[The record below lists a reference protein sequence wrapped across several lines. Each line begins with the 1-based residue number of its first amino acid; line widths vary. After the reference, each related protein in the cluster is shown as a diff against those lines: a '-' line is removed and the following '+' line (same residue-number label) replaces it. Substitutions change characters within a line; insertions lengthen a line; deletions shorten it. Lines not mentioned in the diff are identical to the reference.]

1 MRRVKY
7 LLMTAILLSSLTA
20 SAQLTTEAPVRRTT
34 SHTLSVN
41 GGLGCITSKLYTV
54 DGEKSWLTGLDVSA
68 EYTCVFSS
76 GYGFGIV
83 AERSSTDYG
92 GDYLNQNY
100 IGPEFVM
107 ASNMSRKWRGKVCLG
122 GGLATCYDDYT
133 EETDKG
139 FGLRAGVGID
149 YKLTNWLGVGAELAD
164 YLIFFGGQDH
174 FDWNKGNGID
184 GIQRFIFK
192 RNSIFMMKRICVFF
206 VFLFAALN
214 MSAQGKFCKS
224 YDDFVAGRWTEV
236 ADLKPIHHSAS
247 HKLWVGGN
255 DYKFETGDK
264 AMDKVMKKEAFV
276 IEYQDTLY
284 VNLRT
289 LRYEKTRF
297 GNGYAMGLPYDGTK
311 IMFVTHRIGRDAANE
326 RFVSGFMFGAIG
338 AAISGSSQLKDR
350 VCYLVDNNGDGKKT
364 DITLIND
371 EFMENLLEL
380 DRPLLKT
387 YRSEKKQKDR
397 ESAAHVLPI
406 LKEKGLVK

>member
-1 MRRVKY
+1 MRRLKY

-20 SAQLTTEAPVRRTT
+20 SGQLTTEAPVRRTT

-184 GIQRFIFK
+184 GIQRF
-192 RNSIFMMKRICVFF
+192 S
-206 VFLFAALN
+206 L
-214 MSAQGKFCKS
+214 
-224 YDDFVAGRWTEV
+224 
-236 ADLKPIHHSAS
+236 
-247 HKLWVGGN
+247 
-255 DYKFETGDK
+255 
-264 AMDKVMKKEAFV
+264 
-276 IEYQDTLY
+276 TLG
-284 VNLRT
+284 LR
-289 LRYEKTRF
+289 
-297 GNGYAMGLPYDGTK
+297 
-311 IMFVTHRIGRDAANE
+311 V
-326 RFVSGFMFGAIG
+326 
-338 AAISGSSQLKDR
+338 
-350 VCYLVDNNGDGKKT
+350 YL
-364 DITLIND
+364 
-371 EFMENLLEL
+371 
-380 DRPLLKT
+380 
-387 YRSEKKQKDR
+387 
-397 ESAAHVLPI
+397 
-406 LKEKGLVK
+406 

>member
-20 SAQLTTEAPVRRTT
+20 SAQLTTEAPVRRTI

-184 GIQRFIFK
+184 GIQRF
-192 RNSIFMMKRICVFF
+192 S
-206 VFLFAALN
+206 L
-214 MSAQGKFCKS
+214 
-224 YDDFVAGRWTEV
+224 
-236 ADLKPIHHSAS
+236 
-247 HKLWVGGN
+247 
-255 DYKFETGDK
+255 
-264 AMDKVMKKEAFV
+264 
-276 IEYQDTLY
+276 TLG
-284 VNLRT
+284 LR
-289 LRYEKTRF
+289 
-297 GNGYAMGLPYDGTK
+297 
-311 IMFVTHRIGRDAANE
+311 V
-326 RFVSGFMFGAIG
+326 
-338 AAISGSSQLKDR
+338 
-350 VCYLVDNNGDGKKT
+350 YL
-364 DITLIND
+364 
-371 EFMENLLEL
+371 
-380 DRPLLKT
+380 
-387 YRSEKKQKDR
+387 
-397 ESAAHVLPI
+397 
-406 LKEKGLVK
+406 

>member
-1 MRRVKY
+1 MRRIKY

-20 SAQLTTEAPVRRTT
+20 SAQLTTEAPVRRTI

-184 GIQRFIFK
+184 GIQRF
-192 RNSIFMMKRICVFF
+192 S
-206 VFLFAALN
+206 L
-214 MSAQGKFCKS
+214 
-224 YDDFVAGRWTEV
+224 
-236 ADLKPIHHSAS
+236 
-247 HKLWVGGN
+247 
-255 DYKFETGDK
+255 
-264 AMDKVMKKEAFV
+264 
-276 IEYQDTLY
+276 TLG
-284 VNLRT
+284 LR
-289 LRYEKTRF
+289 
-297 GNGYAMGLPYDGTK
+297 
-311 IMFVTHRIGRDAANE
+311 V
-326 RFVSGFMFGAIG
+326 
-338 AAISGSSQLKDR
+338 
-350 VCYLVDNNGDGKKT
+350 YL
-364 DITLIND
+364 
-371 EFMENLLEL
+371 
-380 DRPLLKT
+380 
-387 YRSEKKQKDR
+387 
-397 ESAAHVLPI
+397 
-406 LKEKGLVK
+406 

>member
-1 MRRVKY
+1 M
-7 LLMTAILLSSLTA
+7 LMTAILLSSLTA
-20 SAQLTTEAPVRRTT
+20 SAQLTTEAPVRRTI

-184 GIQRFIFK
+184 GIQRF
-192 RNSIFMMKRICVFF
+192 S
-206 VFLFAALN
+206 L
-214 MSAQGKFCKS
+214 
-224 YDDFVAGRWTEV
+224 
-236 ADLKPIHHSAS
+236 
-247 HKLWVGGN
+247 
-255 DYKFETGDK
+255 
-264 AMDKVMKKEAFV
+264 
-276 IEYQDTLY
+276 TLG
-284 VNLRT
+284 LR
-289 LRYEKTRF
+289 
-297 GNGYAMGLPYDGTK
+297 
-311 IMFVTHRIGRDAANE
+311 V
-326 RFVSGFMFGAIG
+326 
-338 AAISGSSQLKDR
+338 
-350 VCYLVDNNGDGKKT
+350 YL
-364 DITLIND
+364 
-371 EFMENLLEL
+371 
-380 DRPLLKT
+380 
-387 YRSEKKQKDR
+387 
-397 ESAAHVLPI
+397 
-406 LKEKGLVK
+406 

>member
-1 MRRVKY
+1 MRRIKY

-20 SAQLTTEAPVRRTT
+20 SAQLTTEAPVRRTI

-122 GGLATCYDDYT
+122 GGLATCYDDYS

-184 GIQRFIFK
+184 GIQRF
-192 RNSIFMMKRICVFF
+192 S
-206 VFLFAALN
+206 L
-214 MSAQGKFCKS
+214 
-224 YDDFVAGRWTEV
+224 
-236 ADLKPIHHSAS
+236 
-247 HKLWVGGN
+247 
-255 DYKFETGDK
+255 
-264 AMDKVMKKEAFV
+264 
-276 IEYQDTLY
+276 TLG
-284 VNLRT
+284 LR
-289 LRYEKTRF
+289 
-297 GNGYAMGLPYDGTK
+297 
-311 IMFVTHRIGRDAANE
+311 V
-326 RFVSGFMFGAIG
+326 
-338 AAISGSSQLKDR
+338 
-350 VCYLVDNNGDGKKT
+350 YL
-364 DITLIND
+364 
-371 EFMENLLEL
+371 
-380 DRPLLKT
+380 
-387 YRSEKKQKDR
+387 
-397 ESAAHVLPI
+397 
-406 LKEKGLVK
+406 

>member
-1 MRRVKY
+1 MRRIKY

-20 SAQLTTEAPVRRTT
+20 SAQLTTETPVRRTT

-122 GGLATCYDDYT
+122 GGLATCYDDYS

-184 GIQRFIFK
+184 GIQRF
-192 RNSIFMMKRICVFF
+192 S
-206 VFLFAALN
+206 L
-214 MSAQGKFCKS
+214 
-224 YDDFVAGRWTEV
+224 
-236 ADLKPIHHSAS
+236 
-247 HKLWVGGN
+247 
-255 DYKFETGDK
+255 
-264 AMDKVMKKEAFV
+264 
-276 IEYQDTLY
+276 TLG
-284 VNLRT
+284 LR
-289 LRYEKTRF
+289 
-297 GNGYAMGLPYDGTK
+297 
-311 IMFVTHRIGRDAANE
+311 V
-326 RFVSGFMFGAIG
+326 
-338 AAISGSSQLKDR
+338 
-350 VCYLVDNNGDGKKT
+350 YL
-364 DITLIND
+364 
-371 EFMENLLEL
+371 
-380 DRPLLKT
+380 
-387 YRSEKKQKDR
+387 
-397 ESAAHVLPI
+397 
-406 LKEKGLVK
+406 

>member
-1 MRRVKY
+1 MRRLKY

-20 SAQLTTEAPVRRTT
+20 SAQLTTEAPVRRTI

-184 GIQRFIFK
+184 GIQRF
-192 RNSIFMMKRICVFF
+192 S
-206 VFLFAALN
+206 L
-214 MSAQGKFCKS
+214 
-224 YDDFVAGRWTEV
+224 
-236 ADLKPIHHSAS
+236 
-247 HKLWVGGN
+247 
-255 DYKFETGDK
+255 
-264 AMDKVMKKEAFV
+264 
-276 IEYQDTLY
+276 TLG
-284 VNLRT
+284 LR
-289 LRYEKTRF
+289 
-297 GNGYAMGLPYDGTK
+297 
-311 IMFVTHRIGRDAANE
+311 V
-326 RFVSGFMFGAIG
+326 
-338 AAISGSSQLKDR
+338 
-350 VCYLVDNNGDGKKT
+350 YL
-364 DITLIND
+364 
-371 EFMENLLEL
+371 
-380 DRPLLKT
+380 
-387 YRSEKKQKDR
+387 
-397 ESAAHVLPI
+397 
-406 LKEKGLVK
+406 